1 MITESKRLQIEEHLQ
16 NIQNLQ
22 EQRKKIKEET
32 DRAKEKAKE
41 GKFQMEL
48 IDKSVNAQLYFV
60 NCIRNNLPFQTVL
73 TSEDDEN
80 KE

>member
-32 DRAKEKAKE
+32 DRAKEKVKE